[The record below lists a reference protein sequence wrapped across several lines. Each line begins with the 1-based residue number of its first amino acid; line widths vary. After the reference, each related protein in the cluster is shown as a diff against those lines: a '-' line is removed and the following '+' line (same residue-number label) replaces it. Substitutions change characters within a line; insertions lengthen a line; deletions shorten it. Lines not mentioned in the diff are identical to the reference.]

1 MALSVLFGCSRLESD
16 GFGWEFLDAELTQ
29 AIADQ
34 CQLIFESSE
43 KQFGIRD
50 VVGHSSVLA
59 GLVEEAMLPIARK
72 YLHPRSFLVRSTLFD
87 KPESSNWAVP
97 WHQDV
102 TIEVQARHEMEGFGP
117 WSVKDGLISVQP
129 PSAVLEKMLTLRLHL
144 DDTDEE
150 NGALLVEPSSHL
162 HGRLRI
168 QDIVSENPVTCSC
181 RAGEILMMKPLLFH
195 ASNRSVSERPRRV
208 LHLDFAYEPLPAPIM
223 WRLGDGDK

>member
-16 GFGWEFLDAELTQ
+16 GFGWEFLSPELTQ

-34 CQLIFESSE
+34 CQPIFDSGER
-43 KQFGIRD
+43 KFGIRD
-50 VVGHSSVLA
+50 AIHLSPDLA
-59 GLVEEAMLPIARK
+59 DLVDQTLLPIARR
-72 YLHPRSFLVRSTLFD
+72 YLHPHAFWVRSTLFD

-168 QDIVSENPVTCSC
+168 QDIIAENPVTCSC

-195 ASNRSVSERPRRV
+195 ASNRSVCDRPRRV
-208 LHLDFAYEPLPAPIM
+208 LHLDFAYETLPAPLV
-223 WRLGDGDK
+223 WRLG